1 MTASAIESTGD
12 VPIRVLLA
20 EDDEDHV
27 LLLRRALRRYPRP
40 VRIDVAR
47 DGQEALELLQ
57 DSTAQP
63 PPAVHPDLIILD
75 INMPKLTGLEVL
87 RAVKSDP
94 DLTPI
99 PTIMLTTSAR
109 EEDRRASM
117 DGGADEFL
125 TKPVNFQQ
133 FSDSLFALLDRFVVQ
148 H

>member
-1 MTASAIESTGD
+1 M
-12 VPIRVLLA
+12 PIRVLLA

-63 PPAVHPDLIILD
+63 PPVVHLDLIILD

-109 EEDRRASM
+109 EEDRRASI